1 MINTP
6 SVLLLASLLPMA
18 LSAKADTDMFVAPY
32 GGYSLGG
39 GQFDVNQIDVNKDQ
53 TGDKRSIRIEESS
66 HYGLM
71 LGIGTNDPGN
81 IYLLYSRQASE
92 LKSGGLFSPDYLT
105 SLDLDYIHLGGTLY
119 FPRGDVQPYI
129 TASAGITRMMPDG
142 WSTETRFSM
151 GIGGGV
157 EYKVTPHLGLFA
169 DVRGYAT
176 FIDSDSSLFCNE
188 DECLWHITSDVM
200 WQVQANLG
208 IKVSF

>member
-1 MINTP
+1 
-6 SVLLLASLLPMA
+6 
-18 LSAKADTDMFVAPY
+18 
-32 GGYSLGG
+32 
-39 GQFDVNQIDVNKDQ
+39 
-53 TGDKRSIRIEESS
+53 
-66 HYGLM
+66 
-71 LGIGTNDPGN
+71 
-81 IYLLYSRQASE
+81 
-92 LKSGGLFSPDYLT
+92 
-105 SLDLDYIHLGGTLY
+105 
-119 FPRGDVQPYI
+119 
-129 TASAGITRMMPDG
+129 MMPDG

-157 EYKVTPHLGLFA
+157 EYKVTSHLGLFA